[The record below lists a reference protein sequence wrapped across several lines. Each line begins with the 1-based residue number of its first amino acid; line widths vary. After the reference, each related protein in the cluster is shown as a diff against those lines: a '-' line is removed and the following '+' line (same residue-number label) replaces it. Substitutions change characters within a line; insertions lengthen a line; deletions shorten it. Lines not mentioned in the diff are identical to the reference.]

1 MISKESFWE
10 PVRLFLPL
18 LLVLFCCRESCGFC
32 AESIFPQARTSATS
46 TRFALDDEPL
56 QQRWFDPELGI
67 PRALELRQ
75 PILMVVEFSSD
86 PQPVLDL
93 EQELLNRSTARAMG
107 KVVKVRVKLTAQVDG
122 GWQWPP
128 ETTPAVEND
137 QVKRWSRIRAQR
149 HIEKTLGK
157 PRGATVIAVLDLF
170 GRKRAQVVGKKISA
184 SALRKA
190 LKLAA
195 RECNLL
201 SKKMDV
207 EVRLVDKAT
216 LLLQRDDTAGCCRQL
231 EEAQKLELPVE
242 APPEQR
248 RIEVLGLLE
257 KQWREAMARAKQ
269 FERKNRL
276 GEAASAYEKIL
287 KDFPHDPW
295 EKQIRAEIGRIWGR
309 IRGPGGGL

>member
-1 MISKESFWE
+1 MISRESFWE
-10 PVRLFLPL
+10 PVTLFLPL
-18 LLVLFCCRESCGFC
+18 LLVLCCCLESSGFC
-32 AESIFPQARTSATS
+32 AELICPQARTSATL
-46 TRFALDDEPL
+46 TRIALDDEPL
-56 QQRWFDPELGI
+56 QQRWFDPELGM

-75 PILMVVEFSSD
+75 PILMVVESPSD

-93 EQELLNRSTARAMG
+93 EQELLNRSTARAMD
-107 KVVKVRVKLTAQVDG
+107 KVVRVRIKLTAHVDG
-122 GWQWPP
+122 SWQWPP
-128 ETTPAVEND
+128 KTTPAVDQD
-137 QVKRWSRIRAQR
+137 QVKRWSRVRAQR
-149 HIEKTLGK
+149 YIEKTLGK
-157 PRGATVIAVLDLF
+157 PKGATVIAVLDLF

-184 SALRKA
+184 GALRKA
-190 LKLAA
+190 LKLAS
-195 RECNLL
+195 RECSIL

-207 EVRLVDKAT
+207 EGRLVDKAT

-231 EEAQKLELPVE
+231 EAAQKLELPVE

-257 KQWREAMARAKQ
+257 KRWREAMARAKE

-295 EKQIRAEIGRIWGR
+295 EKEIRAEIGRVWGR